1 MRESNVES
9 EPAGG
14 DGREP
19 GSGAEA
25 SDAARPEDPAARP
38 RPAGPRASGVGP
50 RPKGLGARPQPGKGL
65 AARGGPGAKPE
76 PTPEECARL
85 AEAEQVADGEDEPVP
100 DLADR
105 EFPDE
110 EQILAALRRAFAP
123 EAVLPGVLERYA
135 KHAVLVLEGTR
146 KLNLTS
152 IFDADEI
159 AVKHYLDSW
168 RATRLLPLMGRK
180 VVDLGSGAGYPGMPT
195 ALCEPNCHVT
205 LLETR
210 KKKADFIQG
219 TIEAMGVRN
228 AQAVWA
234 RGEDWLARNKVDVV
248 FIRALSSVR
257 ENIRLLRKVRHSFTD
272 LVMFKGPSWSREMR
286 AAEREA
292 ERLGFFLDTVF
303 EHELPYDMGQR
314 AILVYRSPSAR

>member
-1 MRESNVES
+1 
-9 EPAGG
+9 
-14 DGREP
+14 
-19 GSGAEA
+19 
-25 SDAARPEDPAARP
+25 
-38 RPAGPRASGVGP
+38 
-50 RPKGLGARPQPGKGL
+50 
-65 AARGGPGAKPE
+65 
-76 PTPEECARL
+76 
-85 AEAEQVADGEDEPVP
+85 
-100 DLADR
+100 
-105 EFPDE
+105 
-110 EQILAALRRAFAP
+110 
-123 EAVLPGVLERYA
+123 
-135 KHAVLVLEGTR
+135 
-146 KLNLTS
+146 
-152 IFDADEI
+152 
-159 AVKHYLDSW
+159 
-168 RATRLLPLMGRK
+168 MGRK

-195 ALCEPNCHVT
+195 ALCEPNCNVT

-303 EHELPYDMGQR
+303 EHELPNEMGQR
-314 AILVYRSPSAR
+314 AILVYRSPGAR